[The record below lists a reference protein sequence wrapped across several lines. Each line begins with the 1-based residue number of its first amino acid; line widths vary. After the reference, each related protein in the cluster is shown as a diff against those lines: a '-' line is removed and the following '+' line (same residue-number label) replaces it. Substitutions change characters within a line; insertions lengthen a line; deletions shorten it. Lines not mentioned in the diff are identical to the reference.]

1 MSGVIRI
8 TPDQLGPLL
17 ASSDESLVGTI
28 RRALVRRLPERV
40 IGLDRTMLD
49 RMIAGGVGKARA
61 YGFSETEHLLAFVL
75 LMFGVAPGFDQ
86 QPALGRVLKSDAPPA
101 DRLRRLKGRELEPAW
116 TAARKGYD
124 ARAWNFPERRR

>member
-8 TPDQLGPLL
+8 SPDQLGPLL

-40 IGLDRTMLD
+40 IGLNRTMLD

-86 QPALGRVLKSDAPPA
+86 QPALGRVLKSDSPPA

-124 ARAWNFPERRR
+124 ARAWSFPEGRR